1 MELDELKFS
10 WEALSEKFEKQQKLN
25 SKLIEQMTNQTY
37 RNRLNTIARP
47 ESVASLFTFIAA
59 IYLVFNFSKLDTFLL
74 QTFGGLSVL
83 FLIVLPVLSLKSIRG
98 LRTIKLGLTS
108 YANTL
113 KEFAVKKIRFQK
125 FQKLNVAFSFLFM
138 IVFAPVSVKLLAGK
152 DISQSISFWLI
163 VVPVSAIFLFFFS
176 RWTLKHY
183 DNALQKAEELL
194 HEVESENTK

>member
-10 WEALSEKFEKQQKLN
+10 WEALSEKLEKQQKLN

-47 ESVASLFTFIAA
+47 ESAASIFSFITA
-59 IYLVFNFSKLDTFLL
+59 IFLAFNFGKLDTWFL
-74 QTFGGLSVL
+74 QVFGVLSVL
-83 FLIVLPVLSLKSIRG
+83 FLIVLPVLSLQSIRG
-98 LRTIKLGLTS
+98 LRTIKVSLAT

-125 FQKLNVAFSFLFM
+125 LQKLNVAFSFLFM
-138 IVFAPVSVKLLAGK
+138 IVFAPVSVKLIAGK
-152 DISQSISFWLI
+152 DISQSITFWLI
-163 VVPVSAIFLFFFS
+163 VVPVSVVFLFFFS

-183 DNALQKAEELL
+183 DHSLQKAEELL
-194 HEVESENTK
+194 HEVES